1 MIDTVVHLIGMTD
14 RVVHLIGMI
23 DRMVHQ
29 IGMIDTVVHQIGMTD
44 SLVHHQTG
52 MTESG
57 GVVESSSGHDTTE
70 VEEITRC
77 ISSGDTR
84 DMEDTLPG

>member
-1 MIDTVVHLIGMTD
+1 MIDTVVHLIGMIDIMDPQT
-14 RVVHLIGMI
+14 GMI
-23 DRMVHQ
+23 DIM
-29 IGMIDTVVHQIGMTD
+29 DPQIGMTD

-77 ISSGDTR
+77 INSGDTR